1 MGSTTV
7 TQTAEGFELKADLRR
22 GRAEHLLHTLRRP
35 AHLLRQAR
43 RGLRSRQMERAGD
56 VERKDE
62 L

>member
-1 MGSTTV
+1 MTPLERSW
-7 TQTAEGFELKADLRR
+7 AAAADLRR